1 MAEPRVGVLMDLGR
15 IRSRL
20 PAIIA
25 ATGDPADPDP
35 NAATSSSSSAL
46 PSHTPPASVPWAQLA
61 SLTGLFA
68 PTVEELGAHRQE
80 EEDCLATVLVQVL
93 GMKGGEEINDGFK
106 AHVLP
111 LLPGGAEAHRES
123 EGRAGRNGEKRE
135 AGRNGGRR
143 EGKGDGGAGNSG
155 EWSQGL
161 EGPVWDRYV
170 GGMACLLAH
179 DGRDEMR
186 APKAA
191 SSINSDPNGSLSIR
205 ISKNFISSGIPKG
218 MFVSGIDATGFALAV
233 AAILS
238 KPQFSEDACRVFFTD
253 ANNEYRV
260 KLENSATEAAR
271 KKHAGAINLVAL
283 FASFAYRPVS
293 TLIHCFLFLFP
304 PDQTREAYS
313 LLGLFMPSGQEETVN
328 WRHVRGR
335 LEGFAEEQEMAMFMH
350 ACSIIA
356 SRWAKEE
363 EPNPGRF
370 ARLVEEEGAGQEKG
384 GLGKWKQLDSEMWEE
399 VRMWRH
405 AAKAAWPGDRRNWMG
420 ELRDKCMGRRKRT
433 KHRCSEDEEEGGG
446 EEKEEEGLVY
456 AKKWVGGVN
465 LLACLKAMLL
475 GEPWKGC
482 HSAAAAAAAAT
493 DLEKGKME
501 AANQAAGN
509 KAGGSAA
516 ESEEPGTPAGT
527 FWTDAS
533 GVDTRAERLKSGYRR
548 VCQGPRCSCV
558 EWDGVE
564 LKMCRRCGSEAY
576 CSKACQKAAWPSH
589 KLTCRPKEQGK

>member
-1 MAEPRVGVLMDLGR
+1 MAADWKAPRCTR
-15 IRSRL
+15 C
-20 PAIIA
+20 
-25 ATGDPADPDP
+25 
-35 NAATSSSSSAL
+35 
-46 PSHTPPASVPWAQLA
+46 WK
-61 SLTGLFA
+61 
-68 PTVEELGAHRQE
+68 
-80 EEDCLATVLVQVL
+80 C
-93 GMKGGEEINDGFK
+93 
-106 AHVLP
+106 HV
-111 LLPGGAEAHRES
+111 
-123 EGRAGRNGEKRE
+123 
-135 AGRNGGRR
+135 
-143 EGKGDGGAGNSG
+143 
-155 EWSQGL
+155 
-161 EGPVWDRYV
+161 
-170 GGMACLLAH
+170 
-179 DGRDEMR
+179 
-186 APKAA
+186 
-191 SSINSDPNGSLSIR
+191 
-205 ISKNFISSGIPKG
+205 
-218 MFVSGIDATGFALAV
+218 
-233 AAILS
+233 
-238 KPQFSEDACRVFFTD
+238 
-253 ANNEYRV
+253 
-260 KLENSATEAAR
+260 
-271 KKHAGAINLVAL
+271 KHAGAINLVAL

-564 LKMCRRCGSEAY
+564 LKMCRRCGSESGGESSGAGISATSSEGHMVQG
-576 CSKACQKAAWPSH
+576 CLWDDSSEAVKALDA
-589 KLTCRPKEQGK
+589 

>member
-1 MAEPRVGVLMDLGR
+1 MGAGASAPSAAATLPADYSIWDNMSHSSDEEETGREWGRSLGGGRGENAPGQGAKVRAGKRKGAAEMGATGGGGGYTCDLAPHLCAEEMLLEWMAEPRVGVLMDLGR

-25 ATGDPADPDP
+25 A
-35 NAATSSSSSAL
+35 
-46 PSHTPPASVPWAQLA
+46 
-61 SLTGLFA
+61 TGLFA

-271 KKHAGAINLVAL
+271 KKVGMGAERA
-283 FASFAYRPVS
+283 
-293 TLIHCFLFLFP
+293 
-304 PDQTREAYS
+304 
-313 LLGLFMPSGQEETVN
+313 
-328 WRHVRGR
+328 
-335 LEGFAEEQEMAMFMH
+335 
-350 ACSIIA
+350 
-356 SRWAKEE
+356 
-363 EPNPGRF
+363 
-370 ARLVEEEGAGQEKG
+370 
-384 GLGKWKQLDSEMWEE
+384 
-399 VRMWRH
+399 
-405 AAKAAWPGDRRNWMG
+405 G
-420 ELRDKCMGRRKRT
+420 ELR
-433 KHRCSEDEEEGGG
+433 
-446 EEKEEEGLVY
+446 LV
-456 AKKWVGGVN
+456 
-465 LLACLKAMLL
+465 
-475 GEPWKGC
+475 
-482 HSAAAAAAAAT
+482 
-493 DLEKGKME
+493 
-501 AANQAAGN
+501 
-509 KAGGSAA
+509 
-516 ESEEPGTPAGT
+516 
-527 FWTDAS
+527 
-533 GVDTRAERLKSGYRR
+533 
-548 VCQGPRCSCV
+548 
-558 EWDGVE
+558 
-564 LKMCRRCGSEAY
+564 
-576 CSKACQKAAWPSH
+576 
-589 KLTCRPKEQGK
+589 